1 MKIEVA
7 DCSILIKLFVPENES
22 KSAVLW
28 SKGWRAGK
36 FEVTAP
42 ELVIAEF
49 TNVIWRKVRKKEI
62 SNSIG
67 REIIK
72 DFMKLPLRIV
82 NHSVLVEAAFNLA
95 VGHEITVY
103 DALYAALAYRLN
115 APLVTADIVLI
126 KKLKSSSVICKTI

>member
-1 MKIEVA
+1 MRIEVA

-36 FEVTAP
+36 FEVTSP
-42 ELVIAEF
+42 ELVMAEF
-49 TNVIWRKVRKKEI
+49 ANVIRHKVRKKEI

-72 DFMKLPLRIV
+72 DFMRLPLRIV
-82 NHSVLVEAAFNLA
+82 NHGVLIEAAFNLA
-95 VGHEITVY
+95 LNHEITVY

-115 APLVTADIVLI
+115 TPLVTADIVLV
-126 KKLKSSSVICKTI
+126 KKLKSSPVICEPI